1 MLNNEPMLLMEVFLS
16 KADDEEQQRNLLL
29 PYALAKIIA
38 GCEQLL
44 LKTQQVAQ
52 AAAILLCVEEAQFIQ
67 LLEKC
72 RYVPSYQSA
81 ILELLL
87 LADHY

>member
-1 MLNNEPMLLMEVFLS
+1 MLLMEVFLS
-16 KADDEEQQRNLLL
+16 KADDEEEQRNLLL
-29 PYALAKIIA
+29 LYALAKIIA

-52 AAAILLCVEEAQFIQ
+52 TAAILLCVEEAQFIQ